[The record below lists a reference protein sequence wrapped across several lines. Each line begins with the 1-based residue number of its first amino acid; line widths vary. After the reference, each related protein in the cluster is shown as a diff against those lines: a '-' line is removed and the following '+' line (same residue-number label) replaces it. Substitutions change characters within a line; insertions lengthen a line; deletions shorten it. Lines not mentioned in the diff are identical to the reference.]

1 MIAPKTK
8 FDNVQS
14 LMDASVKTTIDVA
27 KNIDAKYDVV
37 NKATALKDRV
47 QTTVFDYAE
56 KYDVKSW
63 KIVDYERIFWTRVSQ
78 CQRNLMR
85 VQGCELSER
94 SDGPRDCLRCGNR
107 LQIRSDYHHVPS
119 GGRRGKQGSEPTAPT
134 LLKAATPEVAEPPAV
149 SAQ

>member
-1 MIAPKTK
+1 
-8 FDNVQS
+8 
-14 LMDASVKTTIDVA
+14 MDASVKTTIDVA

-63 KIVDYERIFWTRVSQ
+63 KIVDFGKDLLDKSITVSKELDEKYKVVNYLKGVMDRVIAYAVEIDSKYAVTTITS
-78 CQRNLMR
+78 RLVVDVANKVLNL
-85 VQGCELSER
+85 
-94 SDGPRDCLRCGNR
+94 
-107 LQIRSDYHHVPS
+107 
-119 GGRRGKQGSEPTAPT
+119 TAPT